1 MNFRTT
7 VGVGAAGCLAF
18 IVYSALDM
26 IIQAL
31 IVLFWILVAG
41 LIVGAGVVL
50 YTYWQRERT
59 KLFRLIDGA
68 FPLQKTE
75 RGYFDPNKMISA
87 WAVIDGYGV
96 TEVEPS
102 AGWEIQRQIAL
113 EVQRT
118 RHLAAMFPGD
128 AAQEKT
134 GGTIEA
140 PKTSAATT
148 KLLTGPSEKAPVI
161 VREPLALSA
170 PIVVAPVVQRAS
182 VTGQQMIDNPQPTRL
197 AIGESVDSGEIVYW
211 DVLSNP
217 FVRVHGVTGGG
228 KTALCRMLVA
238 QAIRH
243 KWEVTILDTR
253 QGKDWGLFRSHANVI
268 DAREPEVALDA
279 IKREVAHYEQRDAVL
294 GQYQA
299 ADVQELQRIS
309 GASFGRRLFVVEEV
323 QSHHI
328 NAEFTGGKEYRKAF
342 WMALHKLTKDA
353 RATGIHGLY
362 IDQMPSNWAEGVRYN
377 SEVICFELPDYGG
390 KIAGYVYAHKLDKHH
405 CHFRGNIIKAGFLTD
420 SQIMQ
425 AMAIAPAKVAS
436 VTNVTESLTGALLA
450 RSEPLVTVTGNGN
463 TPSEPQPGKWDDFA
477 RLFYVDNPQAGQRAL
492 TRAMAKADGGERP
505 ADAFLG
511 SLSSDLY
518 HRFSPKGGKYQ
529 PEGWV
534 GKQ

>member
-7 VGVGAAGCLAF
+7 VGVGVAGCLAF

-31 IVLFWILVAG
+31 IVLFWIACVAV
-41 LIVGAGVVL
+41 IVVAGVVIF
-50 YTYWQRERT
+50 TYWQREQT
-59 KLFRLIDGA
+59 KLYRLIDGA
-68 FPLQKTE
+68 FPLQRFRLLDGTPILV
-75 RGYFDPNKMISA
+75 DPNKMISA
-87 WAVIDGYGV
+87 AGAVHP
-96 TEVEPS
+96 TQ
-102 AGWEIQRQIAL
+102 GWGEFIPNGGWDMQSKLIH

-134 GGTIEA
+134 HGAIKA

-148 KLLTGPSEKAPVI
+148 KLLTGPTEKAPV
-161 VREPLALSA
+161 VVKEQLALPA
-170 PIVVAPVVQRAS
+170 PIVVPPVIQRQPM
-182 VTGQQMIDNPQPTRL
+182 TGQQMIDNPQPTRL
-197 AIGESVDSGEIVYW
+197 AIGENVDSEEIIYW

-243 KWEVTILDTR
+243 EWEVTILDTR

-279 IKREVAHYEQRDAVL
+279 IKQEVAHYEQRDTVL

-328 NAEFTGGKEYRKAF
+328 NAEFSGGKEYRKAF

-362 IDQMPSNWAEGVRYN
+362 IDQMPKNWAEGVRYN
-377 SEVICFELPDYGG
+377 SEAICFELSDYGG
-390 KIAGYVYAHKLDKHH
+390 RIAGYVYAHKLSKYH
-405 CHFRGNIIKAGFLTD
+405 CHFRGAIVKAGFLTD

-425 AMAIAPAKVAS
+425 ALAIAPTQVRRVSADTSQGHATPEADTGQTPDSGQADTTHELTEIQRKVAEYVKVNPDAGVRPMARDLGIGKS
-436 VTNVTESLTGALLA
+436 YAGELREEYLRRPPVVVDISTE
-450 RSEPLVTVTGNGN
+450 
-463 TPSEPQPGKWDDFA
+463 
-477 RLFYVDNPQAGQRAL
+477 
-492 TRAMAKADGGERP
+492 
-505 ADAFLG
+505 
-511 SLSSDLY
+511 
-518 HRFSPKGGKYQ
+518 KG
-529 PEGWV
+529 
-534 GKQ
+534 

>member
-7 VGVGAAGCLAF
+7 VGVGVAGCLAF

-31 IVLFWILVAG
+31 IVLFWILVAAV
-41 LIVGAGVVL
+41 IVGAGVVI
-50 YTYWQRERT
+50 YTYWQREQT
-59 KLFRLIDGA
+59 KLRRLIDGA
-68 FPLQKTE
+68 FPLQKTAW
-75 RGYFDPNKMISA
+75 GYFDPNKMVSA
-87 WAVIDGYGV
+87 GAVVDAYGYA
-96 TEVEPS
+96 EVEPL

-134 GGTIEA
+134 DGAIVA
-140 PKTSAATT
+140 PRTNVSTA
-148 KLLTGPSEKAPVI
+148 KLLAGPSEKAPI
-161 VREPLALSA
+161 LREPLAL
-170 PIVVAPVVQRAS
+170 PAPVTAAPVAQRAS

-217 FVRVHGVTGGG
+217 FVRVHGITGGG

-243 KWEVTILDTR
+243 GWEVTILDTR

-268 DAREPEVALDA
+268 DAREPEIALA
-279 IKREVAHYEQRDAVL
+279 EIKREVARYEQRDTIL
-294 GQYQA
+294 GKYQA
-299 ADVQELQRIS
+299 ADVQELQRITGKS
-309 GASFGRRLFVVEEV
+309 YGRRLFVVEEV

-328 NAEFTGGKEYRKAF
+328 NAEFAGGKEYRKAF

-353 RATGIHGLY
+353 RAAGMHGLY

-377 SEVICFELPDYGG
+377 SEAICFELPDYGG
-390 KIAGYVYAHKLDKHH
+390 RIAGYVYAHKLDKFH
-405 CHFRGNIIKAGFLTD
+405 CHFRGDVIKAGHLTD

-425 AMAIAPAKVAS
+425 TINLAPARVRKFAGSQEEIAIQNAGSMPVLPE
-436 VTNVTESLTGALLA
+436 NTEQNHPVEPEPTDYQA
-450 RSEPLVTVTGNGN
+450 RAAAMIAANPETKQVDLCRELGIVKSYANKLWHTFH
-463 TPSEPQPGKWDDFA
+463 PS
-477 RLFYVDNPQAGQRAL
+477 
-492 TRAMAKADGGERP
+492 GE
-505 ADAFLG
+505 L
-511 SLSSDLY
+511 
-518 HRFSPKGGKYQ
+518 YQ